1 MMLEPARRKRH
12 IVAGRAAFCARSKD
26 HSPMRHIA
34 LISLVLLAGCDYA
47 GNPGAGFGG
56 FIGDTVSFHTDP
68 NRPVIDS
75 PNMQRVMGR
84 QVDTAPLLPESGN
97 VWPGPLPPAKTM
109 SDLQR
114 EAGTPLD
121 TGAGMEG
128 VRGPAPIPAR
138 AVPPQRARVI
148 ATPEGPATTTVGGNG
163 VETYTLP
170 NGKQGLVMPNA
181 DGSLTLI
188 GADGQTINVPKPK
201 P

>member
-1 MMLEPARRKRH
+1 
-12 IVAGRAAFCARSKD
+12 
-26 HSPMRHIA
+26 MRHIA
-34 LISLVLLAGCDYA
+34 LISLLLLAGCDYV

-56 FIGDTVSFHTDP
+56 FMGDTVSLHTNP
-68 NRPVIDS
+68 NRPIGDA
-75 PNMQRVMGR
+75 PNMQRVMGSAS
-84 QVDTAPLLPESGN
+84 DAAPLLPESGN
-97 VWPGPLPPAKTM
+97 VWPGPLPPAKTL

-121 TGAGMEG
+121 TGAGMTG
-128 VRGPAPIPAR
+128 VRGPAPTPIQV
-138 AVPPQRARVI
+138 VPTQRPRVI
-148 ATPEGPATTTVGGNG
+148 ATPNGPAATVVGGNG

-188 GADGQTINVPKPK
+188 GADGSTMTVPKPK

>member
-1 MMLEPARRKRH
+1 
-12 IVAGRAAFCARSKD
+12 
-26 HSPMRHIA
+26 MRHIA
-34 LISLVLLAGCDYA
+34 LISLILLAGCDYV
-47 GNPGAGFGG
+47 GNPTAGFGG
-56 FIGDTVSFHTDP
+56 FFGDTASLHTDP
-68 NRPVIDS
+68 NRPVGNA
-75 PNMQRVMGR
+75 PNMQRVLGEPSD
-84 QVDTAPLLPESGN
+84 VAPLLPEPGN

-109 SDLQR
+109 ADLQR

-121 TGAGMEG
+121 TGAGMAG

-138 AVPPQRARVI
+138 LVPGQRPRVI
-148 ATPEGPATTTVGGNG
+148 ATPDGPATTTVGSNG

-188 GADGQTINVPKPK
+188 GADGSTMNVPKPK